1 MQMLMLARVFACL
14 VALQDGTE
22 LHEVVVHEHREPI
35 EVAREIYPDLRA
47 DIAELEGSTFLEDE
61 HNVLLALLYLS
72 TISPGNKKV
81 PWTQDDDRVFRDA
94 ERAVERTS
102 FWLKWGL
109 LLLVPL
115 ACFGLLGLFV
125 LVPENNEASVVSYV
139 VTVTVCVT
147 VSTVLVTV
155 LAFFYTGIFPDTSS
169 IKANDRQ
176 NAVGALK
183 EKYRG
188 FGTDLLRIHA
198 QHPDLAVAIASTV
211 DVPHLRDLLV
221 RRTHDTYAAFI
232 FTDFQEAHLEPTA
245 ELSAQAVPASVPGR
259 AASRLVAHVQHP
271 RTAASKHAARPQAQ
285 AQAKAIAASAIAFG
299 FGRQHERRRRG
310 FVELTTTSPPHVLT
324 PQARTVDDLSLLWWL
339 LVLFIASS

>member
-72 TISPGNKKV
+72 TISPSNKKV

-232 FTDFQEAHLEPTA
+232 FTDFQEAANYISNPRQNFPHKPFLHLYLA
-245 ELSAQAVPASVPGR
+245 ELHRGSLPMFNILERRPASTPPGHKHKR
-259 AASRLVAHVQHP
+259 KPKPSRPSLSRSDSAAS
-271 RTAASKHAARPQAQ
+271 
-285 AQAKAIAASAIAFG
+285 
-299 FGRQHERRRRG
+299 
-310 FVELTTTSPPHVLT
+310 TSD
-324 PQARTVDDLSLLWWL
+324 VDVVSLS
-339 LVLFIASS
+339 